1 MYHVAICD
9 DDEVFIQYIKRL
21 FIESSLANEEI
32 RFYEYL
38 SGENMIA
45 DMQNREKYDLL
56 ILDIRFEGMDG
67 NMIARKFRV
76 QFPDTILVF
85 CSGVALPTPESFEAT
100 PYRYWLKEYTE
111 ERMKKELEIVIDKV
125 RNRKEPPK
133 IIGRQGTKLAKLH
146 TGDVQFIE
154 IAKRGSIIHYD
165 TEQGEELYHSDIRV
179 AEFYEILKEHNFAYA
194 HNSYIVNLEHVAVAG
209 TTELELV
216 SGRKL
221 SISRSKVKEF
231 RKLFACKLAQK
242 Y

>member
-9 DDEVFIQYIKRL
+9 DDEVFIQYIKRI
-21 FIESSLANEEI
+21 FAESSLVNEEI
-32 RFYEYL
+32 TFYEYL
-38 SGENMIA
+38 SGEEMIE

-67 NMIARKFRV
+67 NAIARKFRV
-76 QFPDTILVF
+76 HFPETILVF

-111 ERMKKELEIVIDKV
+111 ERMKKELEVVIKKV
-125 RNRKEPPK
+125 KSRKAAPQ
-133 IIGRQGTKLAKLH
+133 IIGRQVTKLKKLKI
-146 TGDVQFIE
+146 GDVQFIE

-165 TEQGEELYHSDIRV
+165 TEEGEELYHSDVRV
-179 AEFYEILKEHNFAYA
+179 IEFYELLREFNFAYA
-194 HNSYIVNLEHVAVAG
+194 HNSYIVNLDHVAVAG

-221 SISRSKVKEF
+221 SISRSRVKEF
-231 RKLFACKLAQK
+231 RKLFARKLAQK